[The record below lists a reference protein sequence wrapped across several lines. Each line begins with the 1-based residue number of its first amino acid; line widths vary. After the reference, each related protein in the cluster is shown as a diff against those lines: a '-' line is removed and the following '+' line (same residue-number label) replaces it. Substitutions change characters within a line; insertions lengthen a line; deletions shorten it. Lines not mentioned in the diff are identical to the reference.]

1 MSKIIF
7 NEQQIVNKVLNGE
20 KYDIDDYKVIQIL
33 IKYYYLKGS
42 ENKLDIREKTIEAML
57 KSNEDFNR
65 ANWTNYI
72 DKSIEKILKNIRV
85 FGKTP
90 KILNI
95 EKVDIYKEEL
105 DYIDSFKYVQQRK
118 VLFVLLVYAK
128 MYNQMLDSEEGWI
141 TENFS
146 DILKESKSKLGNNQY
161 RLELMKELKDIGA
174 INVFFKK
181 GSCHTK
187 INYLKEDGEKALE
200 VNDLNGI
207 IYFYLKYKGER
218 WTKCEHCG
226 EKYIKQSSK
235 KPKRY
240 CPSCAKEIHQKQIND
255 CKKRKKCI

>member
-65 ANWTNYI
+65 ANWTSYI
-72 DKSIEKILKNIRV
+72 DKSIEKMLKNIRV

-105 DYIDSFKYVQQRK
+105 DYIDSFKYNYQRK
-118 VLFVLLVYAK
+118 SLFTLLVYAK
-128 MYNQMLDSEEGWI
+128 MYNQMLDGNEGWI
-141 TENFS
+141 SENFI
-146 DILKESKSKLGNNQY
+146 DILKESKCQTKNNQY
-161 RLELMKELKDIGA
+161 RLELLKELKDMGA

-181 GSCHTK
+181 GNCHTK
-187 INYLKEDGEKALE
+187 VNYLKEDGEKVLE
-200 VNDLNGI
+200 VDDFNGI

-226 EKYIKQSSK
+226 KYFKITNKYISFQKYCSKCKKVEEREKYK
-235 KPKRY
+235 KY
-240 CPSCAKEIHQKQIND
+240 N
-255 CKKRKKCI
+255 KKRK